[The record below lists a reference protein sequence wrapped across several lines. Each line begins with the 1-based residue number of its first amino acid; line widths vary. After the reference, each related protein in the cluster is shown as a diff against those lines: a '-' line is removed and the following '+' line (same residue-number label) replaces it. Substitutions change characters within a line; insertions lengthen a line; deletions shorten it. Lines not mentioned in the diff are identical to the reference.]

1 MIGELL
7 TTIEDIDLCQLKFD
21 VNNKIHCFI
30 DHRIKIV
37 TSSDATLKPRETKLI
52 PTNLINSKRIK
63 LNKFNTS
70 LKSAGK
76 IPVKFLSEV
85 RGDIKFKER
94 LFVEILNY
102 NNFSVKIFSN
112 TPIAYLFLQPKIQIK
127 K

>member
-37 TSSDATLKPRETKLI
+37 SSLDATLKPGETKLI

-63 LNKFNTS
+63 LKKFNTS

-85 RGDIKFKER
+85 RGDVNFKER
-94 LFVEILNY
+94 LFVEILNN
-102 NNFSVKIFSN
+102 NNFPVKIFSN
-112 TPIAYLFLQPKIQIK
+112 TPIVYLFLQPKN
-127 K
+127 

>member
-37 TSSDATLKPRETKLI
+37 SSLDATLKQGETKLI

-63 LNKFNTS
+63 LKKFNTS

-85 RGDIKFKER
+85 RGDVNFKER
-94 LFVEILNY
+94 LFVEILNN
-102 NNFSVKIFSN
+102 NNFPVKIFSN
-112 TPIAYLFLQPKIQIK
+112 TPIVYLFLQPKN
-127 K
+127 